1 MSQGTRRTL
10 AVLEY
15 LAAHGG
21 VSLSRLASDLGL
33 TTSTAHRCLSALA
46 EQGYVVQDGATKQY
60 ALSMKL
66 VAVVARALDNLDIR
80 AVVKPVLRDL
90 ATRVGETAHLA
101 VRDGDAVTYIDKVA
115 GTGAIQMASHVGY
128 RAPCHA
134 TALGKVLLAHETADD
149 IDGYLERSGLPALT
163 PNTITDPESFEMEL
177 ERVRRRGYAI
187 DNAEN
192 ETGIRCVAAPVRD
205 HRGAV
210 VAALSV
216 SGWTLS
222 MTRARIRTEVVPA
235 VVEHATEASRRM
247 GAVR

>member
-1 MSQGTRRTL
+1 
-10 AVLEY
+10 
-15 LAAHGG
+15 
-21 VSLSRLASDLGL
+21 
-33 TTSTAHRCLSALA
+33 
-46 EQGYVVQDGATKQY
+46 
-60 ALSMKL
+60 
-66 VAVVARALDNLDIR
+66 
-80 AVVKPVLRDL
+80 
-90 ATRVGETAHLA
+90 
-101 VRDGDAVTYIDKVA
+101 
-115 GTGAIQMASHVGY
+115 
-128 RAPCHA
+128 
-134 TALGKVLLAHETADD
+134 
-149 IDGYLERSGLPALT
+149 
-163 PNTITDPESFEMEL
+163 MEL